1 MLSDRC
7 MTCLVGDLYP
17 KGMDMQNKRGRS
29 GLRWPNFVQILRQAG
44 RADGGN
50 DFLNMLRAWKK
61 ITIQVIE
68 IRLSEADLL
77 LATG

>member
-1 MLSDRC
+1 M
-7 MTCLVGDLYP
+7 GDLYL

-50 DFLNMLRAWKK
+50 DFLNMFRAWKK
-61 ITIQVIE
+61 VTIQVIE
-68 IRLSEADLL
+68 IRLSEVDLL